1 MAPPLELPDEL
12 GEAFAVRAARA
23 AGVTE
28 KCLRNRA
35 LAAPFRGARTF
46 EAVDSTDPGPE
57 GERADA
63 WRRIRAYAE
72 IMPEHAFF
80 VGPTAAL
87 IGGVPLPV
95 GLHSHL
101 HVGVEFPRT
110 PPRRPGIR
118 GTRIGVSGHVSRM
131 HRLRVADP
139 ALTWATLGPHLREYD
154 LVAAT
159 DYLLRIPRA
168 PGGLVRLDR
177 TDPYT
182 TSVALAGILS
192 EHRWRAAPN
201 LRHALDRARTGAS
214 SRPETWS
221 RLLIVDAG
229 LPEPVLD
236 HDVYDDAHVFIGAA
250 DLAYP
255 HRKLAIEYEGEGHL
269 DRVQFERDIERFARY
284 EEADWSYV
292 RLTSRHVFHLSH
304 EVSRRV
310 RRKLDRG

>member
-1 MAPPLELPDEL
+1 MVPPLDLPDEL
-12 GEAFAVRAARA
+12 GKSFSVRSARE

-28 KCLRNRA
+28 KRLRNPA
-35 LAAPFRGARTF
+35 LAVPFRGVRTL
-46 EAVDSTDPGPE
+46 EMTPDRESGAA

-72 IMPEHAFF
+72 IMPDHAFF

-87 IGGVPLPV
+87 IVGVPLPS
-95 GLHSHL
+95 GLHAEL

-118 GTRIGVSGHVSRM
+118 GTRVGMTVPVYEVHG
-131 HRLRVADP
+131 LRVPGP
-139 ALTWATLGPHLREYD
+139 AVTWATLGPYLEEYD

-159 DYLLRIPRA
+159 DHLLRVPRA

-182 TSVALAGILS
+182 TREILAGILD
-192 EHRWRAAPN
+192 EHRWRAAPR
-201 LRHALDRARTGAS
+201 LRLALDRARTGAS
-214 SRPETWS
+214 SRPETWT

-229 LPEPVLD
+229 LPEPILD
-236 HDVYDDAHVFIGAA
+236 HDVYDDTDDFIGTA

-255 HRKLAIEYEGEGHL
+255 RRKLAIEYEGEGHM
-269 DRVQFERDIERFARY
+269 DRAQFERDIERFSRY
-284 EEADWSYV
+284 EDSGWSYV
-292 RLTSRHVFHLSH
+292 RLTSRHVFRLSS
-304 EVSRRV
+304 EVPRRV
-310 RRKLDRG
+310 RRKLGLT